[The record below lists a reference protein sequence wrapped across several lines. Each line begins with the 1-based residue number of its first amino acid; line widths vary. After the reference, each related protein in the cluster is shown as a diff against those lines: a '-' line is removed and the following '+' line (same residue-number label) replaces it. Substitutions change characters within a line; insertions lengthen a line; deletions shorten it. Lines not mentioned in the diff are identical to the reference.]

1 MTKTARLAIIF
12 LLIFSM
18 LGSANAV
25 DTSRQK
31 PDVWEPGGPSPKGSD
46 YISSYSSY
54 MANTGNTVVI
64 YYSIYGS
71 GKQAEIGATQIEIYR
86 YNSNGTGTFLN
97 IWRSTNN
104 SSLYSYNAYSHNSY
118 VTYTGQPGTS
128 YYAKVTFFAGD
139 GTNSDSRTV
148 TTGVFTL

>member
-1 MTKTARLAIIF
+1 MTKTAKIAIIF

-18 LGSANAV
+18 LGSANAT
-25 DTSRQK
+25 DLNWKK
-31 PDVWEPGGPSPKGSD
+31 PDLWEPGGPSPKGSD

-64 YYSIYGS
+64 YYSIYGA
-71 GKQAEIGATQIEIYR
+71 GRQAEIGATQIEIYR

-97 IWRSTNN
+97 IWRSLNN
-104 SSLYSYNAYSHNSY
+104 SSLYSYNAHSHSSY

-128 YYAKVTFFAGD
+128 YYAKVTFFAGN
-139 GTNSDSRTV
+139 GTNSDSRTL